1 MTLTTLR
8 THRTRLKMRRVAVG
22 AAGRQPAR
30 RRRWCC
36 PRGEGGGV
44 ARRASSVFS
53 RELSGAKPT
62 GCRLLHLSFP
72 ARESSILLRDDSSG
86 NHPDDTIGPGVSLR
100 STARLNL
107 DYPLSGKELSDF
119 SCQLSDFRFQRGIQ
133 IDKGSE
139 GTEFFSAYEKIGFF

>member
-30 RRRWCC
+30 GRVVLPALRRGGVVRAEKEVVLPARRRRWCC
-36 PRGEGGGV
+36 PRGHHLCLAV
-44 ARRASSVFS
+44 V
-53 RELSGAKPT
+53 LSEAKPT

-86 NHPDDTIGPGVSLR
+86 NLDLGSL
-100 STARLNL
+100 SGSIATLNPRLNL
-107 DYPLSGKELSDF
+107 DYPLSGKGAV
-119 SCQLSDFRFQRGIQ
+119 RF
-133 IDKGSE
+133 
-139 GTEFFSAYEKIGFF
+139 

>member
-36 PRGEGGGV
+36 PRCEGGGV

-72 ARESSILLRDDSSG
+72 ARESSILLREDSSG
-86 NHPDDTIGPGVSLR
+86 NLSLGSLSR
-100 STARLNL
+100 GFATLNPRLNL
-107 DYPLSGKELSDF
+107 DYPLSGKGVA
-119 SCQLSDFRFQRGIQ
+119 SCQISVFRGDTERQRVGR
-133 IDKGSE
+133 DRV
-139 GTEFFSAYEKIGFF
+139 FFGL

>member
-44 ARRASSVFS
+44 ARAEKEVVLPAGHHLCLAVV
-53 RELSGAKPT
+53 LSEAKPT

-86 NHPDDTIGPGVSLR
+86 NLGLGSL
-100 STARLNL
+100 SGGIATLNPRLNL
-107 DYPLSGKELSDF
+107 DYPLSGKGVA
-119 SCQLSDFRFQRGIQ
+119 SCQ
-133 IDKGSE
+133 
-139 GTEFFSAYEKIGFF
+139 FSVFS